1 MKTTLLFIISLSI
14 LSACSKKETSPG
26 IQHELAGNWRLLQ
39 ITDHDAGTVIQKNPE
54 QTGHVELTLLFSS
67 NSRGDITAKTPV
79 NTLNGSFTIY
89 ENRSLNV
96 QGEYTK
102 VNEHAFGSVFLCNLQ
117 FVSDYSFDDNRRLV
131 INTSSRKTL
140 LLEKR

>member
-1 MKTTLLFIISLSI
+1 MKTTLLFIISLTI

-39 ITDHDAGTVIQKNPE
+39 ITDHDAGTIIQKNPE
-54 QTGHVELTLLFSS
+54 QTGDVELTLTFSS
-67 NSRGDITAKTPV
+67 SSIGSITAKTAV
-79 NTLNGSFTIY
+79 NSLNGSFTIR
-89 ENRSLNV
+89 ENRYLNV
-96 QGEYTK
+96 QGDYSK

-117 FVSDYSFDDNRRLV
+117 FVNDYTVDGNRLT